1 MKTPA
6 YKYIVVEGP
15 IGVGKTTLAAKLA
28 EHYKAEILHEQVEE
42 NPFLSRFYLDMEKF
56 AFSAQM
62 FFLMSR
68 YQQLK
73 KSNQIDLFSSCV
85 VADYMLEK
93 DFIFAELNLNKDEFN
108 LYNDVYR
115 MLQGHVAKPDLVI
128 FLSAE
133 TETLIKRIRK
143 RGRSFEKAIPEK
155 YIEEVNEAYHRFFFQ
170 YGSGPML
177 QVNSNKMDFVNNE
190 EDFSK
195 LIEKL
200 STRIRG
206 KEYFNPL
213 GSV

>member
-1 MKTPA
+1 M
-6 YKYIVVEGP
+6 EGP

-28 EHYKAEILHEQVEE
+28 DHYNAEILHELVEE
-42 NPFLSRFYLDMEKF
+42 NPFLSRFYLDREKF
-56 AFSAQM
+56 AFSTQM

-73 KSNQIDLFSSCV
+73 KSNQMNLFQSCV
-85 VADYMLEK
+85 VADYMLDK
-93 DFIFAELNLNKDEFN
+93 DYIFAELNLNKDEFN
-108 LYNDVYR
+108 LYNEVYR
-115 MLQGHVAKPDLVI
+115 LLQGQLAKPDLVI

-133 TETLIKRIRK
+133 TETLVRRIRK
-143 RGRSFEKAIPEK
+143 RGRSFENAISEK

-177 QVNSNKMDFVNNE
+177 QINSNKMNFVENE
-190 EDFSK
+190 EDFAK